1 MVTYPIHVP
10 RADYRGTDS
19 RKKEKA
25 ANHNRIA
32 AELETY
38 INARLKA
45 QTRPIQQYLYHQIA
59 SDTGHSVETI
69 RELCFSIDGGHGGFT
84 AFKSGMSAEQAMD
97 AAARG
102 EE

>member
-1 MVTYPIHVP
+1 MFHALVIAVLILERRRRRPLTIVLPP
-10 RADYRGTDS
+10 NS
-19 RKKEKA
+19 R
-25 ANHNRIA
+25 
-32 AELETY
+32 LTS
-38 INARLKA
+38 NARLKA

-69 RELCFSIDGGHGGFT
+69 RELCFSIDGGHRGFT

-102 EE
+102 E